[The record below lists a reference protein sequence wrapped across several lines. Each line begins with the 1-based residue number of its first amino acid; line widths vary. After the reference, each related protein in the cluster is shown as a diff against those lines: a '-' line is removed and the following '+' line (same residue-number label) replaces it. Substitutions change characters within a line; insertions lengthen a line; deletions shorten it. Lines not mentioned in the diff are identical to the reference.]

1 MGLRLKMLVGSP
13 LKGKYS
19 VNQLNGVEEV
29 EFELEEVRGAGVEVV
44 VCSST
49 TLCLLI
55 TSAFT
60 GFPLA
65 MKLMSGLTMSDFIG
79 VLVLTRILLFCLLY
93 PGVSSFSSF
102 SSSFSVLTRCGK
114 RSGSVLYWAS
124 WDTAEMDL
132 AGHGGGSRRRE
143 NRRTGYLQV
152 LHLYILLFYYSNNII
167 F

>member
-60 GFPLA
+60 GFPLER
-65 MKLMSGLTMSDFIG
+65 KLMSGLTMSDFIG

-93 PGVSSFSSF
+93 PGVSSFSF

-152 LHLYILLFYYSNNII
+152 LYIYSYSNILNINQI